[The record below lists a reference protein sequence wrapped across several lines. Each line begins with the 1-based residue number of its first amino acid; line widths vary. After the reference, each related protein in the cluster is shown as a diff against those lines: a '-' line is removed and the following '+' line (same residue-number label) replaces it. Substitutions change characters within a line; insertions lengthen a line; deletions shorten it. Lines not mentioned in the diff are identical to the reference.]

1 MHPTQSSHVK
11 TRHRCTLAQR
21 WANVVFSTNCYP
33 TQSGRH
39 TLVQC
44 WPNVMHPTQ
53 SSHVK
58 TRHRCTLA
66 QRWANVV
73 FSTNCY
79 PTQSGRHTLVQCWP
93 NVMHPTQSS
102 HVKTRHRCT
111 LAQRWANVLIP
122 TRYRSDCQWQNVN
135 VGAMLG
141 QRCTSNP
148 NHRPTV
154 QPYANVG
161 PT

>member
-1 MHPTQSSHVK
+1 MHTLVQCWPNVIHPTQSSHVK
-11 TRHRCTLAQR
+11 TCTVVH
-21 WANVVFSTNCYP
+21 WPNVGP
-33 TQSGRH
+33 TLYFQQTVIQNQSGRH

-58 TRHRCTLA
+58 TRRWCTFA
-66 QRWANVV
+66 QRWANV
-73 FSTNCY
+73 
-79 PTQSGRHTLVQCWP
+79 W
-93 NVMHPTQSS
+93 
-102 HVKTRHRCT
+102 
-111 LAQRWANVLIP
+111 IP

-154 QPYANVG
+154 LPYANVG
-161 PT
+161 PTLSCYLGTCYVITPENWHTYFLAWNEK